1 MNIVCLDIQMLIGV
15 HTHIQYTDL
24 LPSPMPSLS
33 TPILVQ
39 STYVERE
46 GATSSGRR
54 PSPALKDMMQSV
66 FEELN
71 AISSVPSSEV
81 LC

>member
-1 MNIVCLDIQMLIGV
+1 MHIGV
-15 HTHIQYTDL
+15 HTHIYYTDL
-24 LPSPMPSLS
+24 LHGLMPSLS

-46 GATSSGRR
+46 GATSSGRK
-54 PSPALKDMMQSV
+54 PSPALKDIMQRG
-66 FEELN
+66 FEELD
-71 AISSVPSSEV
+71 AISSVPSSEE